1 MEKDLKR
8 EARSALIGAAERL
21 GVDPFRLARFLSD
34 GRLAD
39 ILTRLRVK
47 GTGAQPDA
55 ADGVDL
61 AERYLEFLDQ
71 EIQRRGTGSGY
82 TWVDDSARP
91 KGDGSIRPKV

>member
-1 MEKDLKR
+1 MEQDLRR

-39 ILTRLRVK
+39 ILARLRV
-47 GTGAQPDA
+47 TGDGVQHDPEK
-55 ADGVDL
+55 GVDL

-71 EIQRRGTGSGY
+71 EIERRGTGSGY
-82 TWVDDSARP
+82 TWVDET
-91 KGDGSIRPKV
+91 GRPKV

>member
-1 MEKDLKR
+1 MEQDLRR

-39 ILTRLRVK
+39 ILTRLRIS
-47 GTGAQPDA
+47 GGPERDSA
-55 ADGVDL
+55 GSSVDL

-71 EIQRRGTGSGY
+71 EIATRGSGPA
-82 TWVDDSARP
+82 T
-91 KGDGSIRPKV
+91 GDGSGRPRI

>member
-39 ILTRLRVK
+39 ILTQLRVTG
-47 GTGAQPDA
+47 GTIHHDTAG
-55 ADGVDL
+55 GVDL

-71 EIQRRGTGSGY
+71 EIERRGTGSGY
-82 TWVDDSARP
+82 TWVEDTSRP
-91 KGDGSIRPKV
+91 KI